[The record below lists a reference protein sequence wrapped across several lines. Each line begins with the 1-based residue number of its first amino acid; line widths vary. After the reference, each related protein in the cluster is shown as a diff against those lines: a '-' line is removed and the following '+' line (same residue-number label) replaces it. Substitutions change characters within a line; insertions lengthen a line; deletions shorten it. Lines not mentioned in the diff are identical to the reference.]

1 MKVLF
6 KKIWRI
12 LGEDQRKGS
21 FIFLLLIFFTTF
33 FELLSISAVIP
44 VVGVFFTQDNQS
56 LNFFNYD
63 LSYLFDYYSRYTLI
77 AISASFFVI
86 VFLIKSLILT
96 IVSKLESKFIFEIQ
110 NDISKRIFGNILKED
125 LIFVNKKN
133 SSEFLSILKE
143 EVSLFGNAL
152 IFYIQLFFDL
162 FLIFSI
168 LVFLIFLY
176 PSITF
181 IILLVLTI
189 FGIIFYNLVN
199 KKIIQLGIDNTIAQS
214 ETNKKILEAISLIK
228 EIKIYNKFDFFK
240 KRYDIFN
247 DKRHEIAE
255 KIYFFQKLPKYWFE
269 FAAIFVFSLIFFIIA
284 TSDRNMVEV
293 TVLLSVYAVSS
304 IKLAP
309 SVNKVIVSIQG
320 IKFSNSSINL
330 LDNLLF
336 LRTNTILDKKLKDK
350 KHIKKID
357 SFLEIRNLTF
367 RYDKR
372 LILDN
377 LNLKIS
383 KGSIIG
389 IKGLTGSGKSTLCNI
404 LLGLIDSYDGSIE
417 VDGENI
423 KDNLEHWQDLI
434 SYVPQ
439 SIYLTDE
446 TIEQNILFGEK
457 FDSNKS
463 ENYKNIV
470 KALKLDDIKHH
481 KIYSSDKNK
490 EITLG
495 DRGAS
500 ISGGQAQRIALARA
514 LYKNR
519 EFIILDEFTNGLDK
533 DTEKKILDFIT
544 MFKNNKT
551 IIIISHKDSTLNI
564 CNEVYLLDN
573 AQLKK
578 TSSV

>member
-1 MKVLF
+1 M
-6 KKIWRI
+6 
-12 LGEDQRKGS
+12 
-21 FIFLLLIFFTTF
+21 IFLTTF

-125 LIFVNKKN
+125 LIFVNKKTARIP
-133 SSEFLSILKE
+133 LDIKE
-143 EVSLFGNAL
+143 KVSLFGNAL

-336 LRTNTILDKKLKDK
+336 LRTKTILDKKLKDK

-357 SFLEIRNLTF
+357 SFLEIR
-367 RYDKR
+367 
-372 LILDN
+372 I
-377 LNLKIS
+377 
-383 KGSIIG
+383 
-389 IKGLTGSGKSTLCNI
+389 
-404 LLGLIDSYDGSIE
+404 
-417 VDGENI
+417 
-423 KDNLEHWQDLI
+423 
-434 SYVPQ
+434 
-439 SIYLTDE
+439 
-446 TIEQNILFGEK
+446 
-457 FDSNKS
+457 
-463 ENYKNIV
+463 
-470 KALKLDDIKHH
+470 
-481 KIYSSDKNK
+481 
-490 EITLG
+490 
-495 DRGAS
+495 
-500 ISGGQAQRIALARA
+500 
-514 LYKNR
+514 
-519 EFIILDEFTNGLDK
+519 
-533 DTEKKILDFIT
+533 
-544 MFKNNKT
+544 
-551 IIIISHKDSTLNI
+551 
-564 CNEVYLLDN
+564 
-573 AQLKK
+573 
-578 TSSV
+578 

>member
-1 MKVLF
+1 MRVLL

-12 LGEDQRKGS
+12 LDKDQRKGS
-21 FIFLLLIFFTTF
+21 YVFLLLIFLTTF

-44 VVGVFFTQDNQS
+44 VVGIFFTQDNQS

-77 AISASFFVI
+77 AISAGLFVI
-86 VFLIKSLILT
+86 IFLIKSLILT

-110 NDISKRIFGNILKED
+110 NDISKRIFENILQED
-125 LIFVNKKN
+125 LIFINKKN

-199 KKIIQLGIDNTIAQS
+199 KKIIQLGMDNTIAQS

-240 KRYDIFN
+240 KRYDVFN

-336 LRTNTILDKKLKDK
+336 LRTKTILDKKLKDK
-350 KHIKKID
+350 NHIKKID

-389 IKGLTGSGKSTLCNI
+389 IKGLTGSGKSTFCNI

-423 KDNLEHWQDLI
+423 KDNLENWQDLI

-463 ENYKNIV
+463 ENYKNII
-470 KALKLDDIKHH
+470 KALNLDDIKHH
-481 KIYSSDKNK
+481 KIYSSDKNN

-533 DTEKKILDFIT
+533 DTEKKILNFIT
-544 MFKNNKT
+544 KFKNNKT

-578 TSSV
+578 TSSD

>member
-1 MKVLF
+1 M
-6 KKIWRI
+6 
-12 LGEDQRKGS
+12 
-21 FIFLLLIFFTTF
+21 
-33 FELLSISAVIP
+33 LSISAVIP

-336 LRTNTILDKKLKDK
+336 LRTKTILDKKLKDK
-350 KHIKKID
+350 KHINKID

-377 LNLKIS
+377 LNLKIT

-389 IKGLTGSGKSTLCNI
+389 IKGSTGSGKSTFCDI
-404 LLGLIDSYDGSIE
+404 LLGLIDNYEGSIE
-417 VDGENI
+417 VDGKNI
-423 KDNLEHWQDLI
+423 KNDLKLWRDLV

-439 SIYLTDE
+439 RVYLTDE
-446 TIEQNILFGEK
+446 TIEQNILFG
-457 FDSNKS
+457 
-463 ENYKNIV
+463 KNLIAI
-470 KALKLDDIKHH
+470 KARTTK
-481 KIYSSDKNK
+481 Y
-490 EITLG
+490 
-495 DRGAS
+495 
-500 ISGGQAQRIALARA
+500 
-514 LYKNR
+514 
-519 EFIILDEFTNGLDK
+519 
-533 DTEKKILDFIT
+533 
-544 MFKNNKT
+544 
-551 IIIISHKDSTLNI
+551 
-564 CNEVYLLDN
+564 
-573 AQLKK
+573 
-578 TSSV
+578 